1 MPPAIGGSHQTEH
14 VPVVKGKSVTLD
26 CTVTGIPEPQTTWHK
41 DHRVIVLSEN
51 PHIHILN
58 NGQALQ
64 ITNAE
69 TEDTGLYLCHA
80 ENDAGIAKKSYD
92 VEVQGKYK
100 HLYFLILDQLGTCSQ
115 ITEKLLTGL

>member
-1 MPPAIGGSHQTEH
+1 M
-14 VPVVKGKSVTLD
+14 TLD

-92 VEVQGKYK
+92 VEVQGKYEQCFIEQFFCELLLMIQNVEMK
-100 HLYFLILDQLGTCSQ
+100 DKYSETCLNWPLKNIQ
-115 ITEKLLTGL
+115 NEGLKSMW